1 MSETTLSV
9 ESLFLAASAA
19 KLRQSADRI
28 GVCLGKLSE
37 EQIWARGH
45 QNENAVGNLVLH
57 LAGNVRQWII
67 SGLGGQPDTRQRDQ
81 EFSAAGGITGE
92 ILINRIRQTVEEA
105 TSV

>member
-67 SGLGGQPDTRQRDQ
+67 SGLGGQPDGRDRQR
-81 EFSAAGGITGE
+81 EFDERGSIPGAELLSAITM
-92 ILINRIRQTVEEA
+92 T
-105 TSV
+105 